1 MDCGICL
8 EAMAV
13 PSYRA
18 AAASASAAAASATS
32 AAATA
37 SASAATSAESPDET
51 LDHGHSRFVCGH
63 AFHAA
68 CAVQALLNG
77 SPRCPSCRTSWD
89 PRFTASAAAAQAHD
103 ADADDGDTPILFR
116 SALDANANMSYH
128 PIMRRVR
135 SRYSDVQQRRREL
148 RERIS
153 SYNRLQDRMRHAR
166 RAAIQEALGAFRRRH
181 YEACN
186 AAIHG
191 VQDALE
197 DVIDAERKGWERES
211 GAPPSGAEWVFYTQ
225 QTAPELVADSRSRAE
240 NLLDRRFWSL
250 R

>member
-1 MDCGICL
+1 MECGICL
-8 EAMAV
+8 EVMAV

-18 AAASASAAAASATS
+18 ASA
-32 AAATA
+32 
-37 SASAATSAESPDET
+37 DET
-51 LDHGHSRFVCGH
+51 EELDHRHSRFVCGH

-77 SPRCPSCRTSWD
+77 LPRCPSCRANLN
-89 PRFTASAAAAQAHD
+89 PLAAHA
-103 ADADDGDTPILFR
+103 ADAVEDGDEDDTPILFR
-116 SALDANANMSYH
+116 SGVDADFNMSYH

-135 SRYSDVQQRRREL
+135 SRYSDVQSSRRML
-148 RERIS
+148 RERVH
-153 SYNRLQDRMRHAR
+153 SYNRLQDRMRHLR

-181 YEACN
+181 YEACS

-191 VQDALE
+191 VQAALQ
-197 DVIDAERKGWERES
+197 DVLDGESKAWEREA
-211 GAPPSGAEWVFYTQ
+211 GAPPAGAEWALYSQ
-225 QTAPELVADSRSRAE
+225 QTAPDLVAEANRRSE